1 MEKFEQQAVLSQP
14 YSYSSNA
21 QPCRR
26 KSAGGWE
33 HGPPLDKR
41 TDKPC
46 YAPTVHV
53 HDPLANGHD
62 AIKIIPGGAGAALDQ
77 DPPRHRGVALYEAA
91 ASSPIISSLQQF
103 CPLGSYI
110 PSSSLDS
117 SLAHSRHRRGEF
129 LRRVDPA

>member
-62 AIKIIPGGAGAALDQ
+62 AIKIIPGVPAQLLIKTRRAT
-77 DPPRHRGVALYEAA
+77 VAWR
-91 ASSPIISSLQQF
+91 SMK
-103 CPLGSYI
+103 PLLARRSFL
-110 PSSSLDS
+110 PSSSSVHWARTFL
-117 SLAHSRHRRGEF
+117 HHR
-129 LRRVDPA
+129 